1 MILIGLTLGSI
12 LYTLIVGPDPT
23 KISMWDFTG
32 GVFTVPLHIIFLQK
46 GGEDEKTLEKDS

>member
-12 LYTLIVGPDPT
+12 LYTLIVWPDPT

-32 GVFTVPLHIIFLQK
+32 GVFTGSLAYYLLTK
-46 GGEDEKTLEKDS
+46 GRGR